1 MIKSELISS
10 VARNDSFRAARVA
23 TPISILRPTSVIMPS
38 HQRLHYRFAVVKT
51 KKFSSRISSF
61 SAPVF
66 YFLKGKENFLFCRS
80 VRTSQSW
87 CSRQNEVVLFFNI
100 KYCVIREFS
109 NIPSAFA
116 SGITARATRAY
127 ILGVCGFASWR
138 THTSGWGKEGI
149 LPPASRSSS
158 QLYRNIF
165 SSVLIS
171 I

>member
-127 ILGVCGFASWR
+127 ILGVCIVCFANCTPQVGGR
-138 THTSGWGKEGI
+138 KESFPQ
-149 LPPASRSSS
+149 LRAPPRSC
-158 QLYRNIF
+158 IVI
-165 SSVLIS
+165 SSVPF
-171 I
+171 